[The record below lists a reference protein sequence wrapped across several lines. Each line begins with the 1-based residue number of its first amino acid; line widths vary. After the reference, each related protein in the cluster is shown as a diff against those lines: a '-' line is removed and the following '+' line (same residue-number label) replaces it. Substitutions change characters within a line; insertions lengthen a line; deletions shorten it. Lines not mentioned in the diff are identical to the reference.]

1 MLSSSR
7 FMVAIHVLSMLAR
20 KPDAGPVCSSIIA
33 QSVNTNP
40 VVIRRLM
47 SQLEKGGLVSSVAGR
62 AGGFLLNRGACDM
75 TLADIYSAVE
85 DDAVFRM
92 HKVDPDADCP
102 VAAQIGKILG
112 PKLRMAELALT
123 ASLKSTKLSEV
134 ASAIS

>member
-7 FMVAIHVLSMLAR
+7 FLVAVHVLTMLAH
-20 KPDAGPVCSSIIA
+20 KSGSGPVCSSVIA

-47 SQLEKGGLVSSVAGR
+47 SQLEQAHLVTSVAGR
-62 AGGFLLNRGACDM
+62 AGGFLLSKKACDM

-92 HKVDPDADCP
+92 HKIGPDADCP
-102 VAAQIGKILG
+102 FAAQLGKILE
-112 PKLRMAELALT
+112 PRLKLAEKALT
-123 ASLKSTKLSEV
+123 TSLHATRLSDV
-134 ASAIS
+134 ALAIS